1 MCGIQFNAGVITLLA
16 TATVCSYRTPFRV
29 GVHFDDSESI
39 GVTAAIDDADNLDH
53 IENAANPP
61 ATTSLGAGVG
71 SNGFWLAYWQNTC

>member
-1 MCGIQFNAGVITLLA
+1 MFNAGAAALQV
-16 TATVCSYRTPFRV
+16 TATVCSYKTPFRV
-29 GVHFDDSESI
+29 GVHFDANEAI
-39 GVTAAIDDADNLDH
+39 GVTASTDDADNYDH